1 MRKTVLSV
9 MALVMFSMVP
19 GLASAAE
26 GESQLGFE
34 ITVDFFSKYIWRGQN
49 LDDDYAF
56 QPGFSATYGSFTA
69 GIWGNLEMTNINGQS
84 GEFTEWD
91 FYLDYT
97 TDLEAIEGVSFSLG
111 FIQYHFPS
119 VVGDTK
125 EVYWGFS
132 FDLPLSPSVTVYHDI
147 DLIDGT
153 YVSVGAGHSFGEIV
167 NFGDIS
173 IGMDAGVT
181 YGWGDSD
188 YNKGY
193 WSVADGKS
201 NDLVLSLAFPME
213 LPDGWSLAVSLNYAM
228 LLDDT
233 IRETA
238 GGDNDH
244 FFTGLSL
251 AKSF

>member
-1 MRKTVLSV
+1 MRKTVLGIAAV
-9 MALVMFSMVP
+9 VMFSMVL
-19 GLASAAE
+19 GSVSAAE
-26 GESQLGFE
+26 QECKLEFE
-34 ITVDFFSKYIWRGQN
+34 ITADFFSKYIWRGIN
-49 LDDDYAF
+49 VGDDYVF
-56 QPGFSATYGSFTA
+56 QPGFSATYGAFTA

-91 FYLDYT
+91 FYVDYT
-97 TDLEAIEGVSFSLG
+97 TDLAEGVSFSAG

-125 EVYWGFS
+125 EVYWGFG

-147 DLIDGT
+147 DVIDGT
-153 YVSVGAGHSFGEIV
+153 YVSVGAGHSFGEIA
-167 NFGDIS
+167 NFGGIS
-173 IGMDAGVT
+173 VGMDAGVT

-188 YNKGY
+188 YNAGY
-193 WSVADGKS
+193 WAVAESKS

-213 LPDGWSLAVSLNYAM
+213 LADGWSFSASINYAM
-228 LLDDT
+228 LMDDT

>member
-1 MRKTVLSV
+1 MVLGPV
-9 MALVMFSMVP
+9 AMA
-19 GLASAAE
+19 E
-26 GESQLGFE
+26 ESELGFE
-34 ITVDFFSKYIWRGQN
+34 VTADFYSKYIWRGMN

-56 QPGFSATYGSFTA
+56 QPGFSATYGSFTT
-69 GIWGNLEMTNINGQS
+69 GIWGNLEMTDINGQS

-91 FYLDYT
+91 FYIDYT
-97 TDLEAIEGVSFSLG
+97 TDIPGIEGVSFSAG
-111 FIQYHFPS
+111 VIQYHFPS

-125 EVYWGFS
+125 EVYWGFG

-147 DLIDGT
+147 DVIDGT
-153 YVSVGAGHSFGEIV
+153 YVSVGAGHSIEELTSV
-167 NFGDIS
+167 C
-173 IGMDAGVT
+173 GVPVGLELGVS

-193 WSVADGKS
+193 WSVDESKS
-201 NDLVLSLAFPME
+201 NDIVLSLALPMD
-213 LPDGWSLAVSLNYAM
+213 LGNGWSFMPSFNYAM

-233 IRETA
+233 IRKTA

>member
-1 MRKTVLSV
+1 MRKIVLSV
-9 MALVMFSMVP
+9 MAVVMFSMVS

-26 GESQLGFE
+26 EESQLGFE

-49 LDDDYAF
+49 LDDDYVF

-69 GIWGNLEMTNINGQS
+69 GIWGNLEMTNINGES

-97 TDLEAIEGVSFSLG
+97 ADLEAVEGVSFSAG

-125 EVYWGFS
+125 EVYWGFG

-167 NFGDIS
+167 NVSGLS
-173 IGMDAGVT
+173 VGMDAGIT

-213 LPDGWSLAVSLNYAM
+213 LADGWSFTASINYAM

-233 IRETA
+233 IRSTA
-238 GGDNDH
+238 GVDNDH
-244 FFTGLSL
+244 FFTGMSL